1 MNEISILQILYKNRF
16 RLLVVPVAL
25 GVVVGL
31 LSLLSSNRYSSTAAI
46 SVQRPE
52 VPITGEISPLQVEAL
67 RSLADSTRVKK
78 ELFDSLQEEGE
89 LEARIDFRRFQR
101 LLSTQVQH
109 VEGRERTLLPIVK
122 LTAATPDP
130 ALSMEIANRWAEV
143 VLDQTRKI
151 YQSGVG
157 ELSEFTAAMYEEVN
171 KSLRESEERYTG
183 VRLETNL
190 EENQRAL
197 KHNRELYSRLLG
209 RSLDLKDQAAT
220 GEARL
225 GQLEA
230 RVAEQEIE
238 GIWIG
243 DHFTPDDE
251 LDGDFGLSTSTPLIR
266 RILSILQSLARNE
279 EALAEFEKTSRLEQK
294 EARIKV
300 LKLQIDEIT
309 REILR
314 ARVEL
319 SSVEPNYRKL
329 TEELVDLNPTIN
341 LKKVLGDELLMVLPE
356 SGRKGED
363 FPKLESE
370 ISNPIYE
377 EIKAEVVRLSG
388 QVDGLRNKIE
398 EGDERLGELRT
409 EIADLSREI
418 ASLSARKRVFQAA
431 IDRDRELLDYYALSY
446 REDRRRFEEVKKEL
460 EQAAA
465 ELTATEDLLAE
476 AASSISQLEE
486 KVYAGEN
493 TITQMKRD
501 VDNLSNVRSS
511 LASRAEEVK
520 LLQVSME
527 NVSRSG
533 TVLLY
538 GAEEDPIK
546 VGPNRLRIV
555 LIAILLGFLVY
566 SLLLVLREA
575 VDQADSQSPA
585 AAA

>member
-171 KSLRESEERYTG
+171 KSLRESEERYAG

-266 RILSILQSLARNE
+266 RILSTLQSLGRNE

-300 LKLQIDEIT
+300 LKVQIDEIT
-309 REILR
+309 REILQ
-314 ARVEL
+314 ARVKL

-341 LKKVLGDELLMVLPE
+341 LKKALGDEMLMVLPE

-538 GAEEDPIK
+538 GAEMDPDK

>member
-31 LSLLSSNRYSSTAAI
+31 LSLLSSNQYSSTAAI

-67 RSLADSTRVKK
+67 RSLADSARIKR
-78 ELFDSLQEEGE
+78 ELFDDLREDGE
-89 LEARIDFRRFQR
+89 LEERIDFRRFQR

-122 LTAATPDP
+122 LTATTSDP

-143 VLDQTRKI
+143 VLAQTSKI

-157 ELSEFTAAMYEEVN
+157 ELSDFTAAMYEEVN
-171 KSLRESEERYTG
+171 KSLRESEERYAG

-209 RSLDLKDQAAT
+209 RSLDLKEQAAT

-243 DHFTPDDE
+243 EHFTPDDE
-251 LDGDFGLSTSTPLIR
+251 LDGDSGLSTSTPLIR
-266 RILSILQSLARNE
+266 RILSTLQSLARNE
-279 EALAEFEKTSRLEQK
+279 EALADFEKTSGLEQK
-294 EARIKV
+294 QARIKV
-300 LKLQIDEIT
+300 LKVQIDEIT

-329 TEELVDLNPTIN
+329 TEELADLNPTIN
-341 LKKVLGDELLMVLPE
+341 LKKALGDEMLMVLPE
-356 SGRKGED
+356 GGRKGEE

-388 QVDGLRNKIE
+388 QVDGLKNKIE
-398 EGDERLGELRT
+398 EGDERPGELRT
-409 EIADLSREI
+409 EIADLNREI
-418 ASLSARKRVFQAA
+418 ASLSARQRVFQAA
-431 IDRDRELLDYYALSY
+431 IDRDRGLLDYYALSY

-465 ELTATEDLLAE
+465 ELAATENLLAD

-493 TITQMKRD
+493 TIAQMKRD

-533 TVLLY
+533 TVLLF

-546 VGPNRLRIV
+546 VGPRRGRIV
-555 LIAILLGFLVY
+555 LIAFLLGLLIY
-566 SLLLVLREA
+566 SLVLVLGEA
-575 VDQADSQSPA
+575 VQQTEPRSAPKTG
-585 AAA
+585 

>member
-78 ELFDSLQEEGE
+78 ELFDSLREEGE
-89 LEARIDFRRFQR
+89 LEDRIDFRRFQR

-171 KSLRESEERYTG
+171 KSLRESEERYAG

-266 RILSILQSLARNE
+266 RILSTLQSLGRNE

-300 LKLQIDEIT
+300 LKVQIDEIT
-309 REILR
+309 REILQ
-314 ARVEL
+314 ARVKL

-341 LKKVLGDELLMVLPE
+341 LKKALGDEMLMVLPE

-493 TITQMKRD
+493 TIARMKRD

-538 GAEEDPIK
+538 GAEMDPDK

-555 LIAILLGFLVY
+555 LISIFLGFLVY
-566 SLLLVLREA
+566 SLVLVLREA
-575 VDQADSQSPA
+575 VDQADNQSPA